1 MGRRISSSRHS
12 RYRWGEI
19 SDISA
24 FIPAVARLSEL
35 DSSDLPALSRVTEEI
50 NDGMQRILGYI
61 LPDDDSR
68 DATRA
73 VFNRLGAADQVTLI
87 NHVFTASGKAAT
99 PPKTS

>member
-1 MGRRISSSRHS
+1 
-12 RYRWGEI
+12 
-19 SDISA
+19 
-24 FIPAVARLSEL
+24 
-35 DSSDLPALSRVTEEI
+35 
-50 NDGMQRILGYI
+50 MQRILDYI